1 MLVVKKIQLFIPYL
15 LLLTAVITI
24 TYFLITDR
32 ERTGQTCNLV
42 LKGGYFGVYLFEGDE
57 KDEWESG
64 LKSRTEWLTRQPF
77 KPVLLCDLIT
87 EMPLH
92 KEIDDLKLHSKGQT
106 S

>member
-24 TYFLITDR
+24 TDFLITDR